1 MAEKY
6 SFFNA
11 EQNSSGEYDRIYLAE
26 DLAAYFASFV
36 GTGIYASSTDN
47 LKVYPSSGMTIAVKA
62 GKGWIKGYY
71 YENDSDLLLTL
82 DNADGAQARIDS
94 VVLRLDLTNRY
105 MRVFVKKGVVA
116 GNPVAP
122 ALTRTADVY
131 ELQLATILVKAGL
144 IDITEVEITDSRFN
158 DEVCGIVKGIIEE
171 IDTSNLFNQYDA
183 EFNSWFET
191 VKGQL
196 SGDAAG
202 NLQNQINDI
211 VSGETVPKSGIST
224 YVHSK
229 SGTVHNFEG
238 TGENG
243 KALITADFSAGDTF
257 TVNGEVVSAYCGLEA
272 PDESTIVNGR
282 WVYFAFDG
290 TQLNFK
296 GGGGLSNKKLSSAT
310 ALPENVLS
318 GKTFYAGDKTI
329 KTGTMPD
336 NIGSSKAVAWG
347 YNGTNLY
354 MAFAHGH
361 YPAETHWDKANTSE
375 VYVPNAN
382 VASVIGLTAA
392 KIMKGNTIL
401 GIAGSGVSTPAQ
413 IGVKPFLAYSY
424 DFYQVDKGEIS
435 IGSAPC
441 NGTIRLWY
449 LALSSGYGDMS
460 IEYFKSGSTSKNTPS
475 WTQGGRAY
483 IDITTHKGEKIVVK
497 FKKYGNNTQGFA
509 FFVYYTSVS

>member
-11 EQNSSGEYDRIYLAE
+11 EQNSSGEYDRVYLAE

-336 NIGSSKAVAWG
+336 QSNSIRIITTDASNQTLGAFRIVGNNLHIAPGIGYWG
-347 YNGTNLY
+347 SWNWDISRLQINAANL
-354 MAFAHGH
+354 
-361 YPAETHWDKANTSE
+361 
-375 VYVPNAN
+375 
-382 VASVIGLTAA
+382 ASAIGLTAA
-392 KIMKGNTIL
+392 KIVKGNTIL
-401 GIAGSGVSTPAQ
+401 GISGAASVSATNY
-413 IGVKPFLAYSY
+413 IEVTSSNDKKPFGLQGGGEGWYYYLTFNTGGIIPEMISVQY
-424 DFYQVDKGEIS
+424 PGGDFQGVTDNWNYHI
-435 IGSAPC
+435 IGSAHWFPKS
-441 NGTIRLWY
+441 NHDNMQWGTHCVIP
-449 LALSSGYGDMS
+449 
-460 IEYFKSGSTSKNTPS
+460 IPS
-475 WTQGGRAY
+475 AN
-483 IDITTHKGEKIVVK
+483 
-497 FKKYGNNTQGFA
+497 KKYNITIAGH
-509 FFVYYTSVS
+509 Y